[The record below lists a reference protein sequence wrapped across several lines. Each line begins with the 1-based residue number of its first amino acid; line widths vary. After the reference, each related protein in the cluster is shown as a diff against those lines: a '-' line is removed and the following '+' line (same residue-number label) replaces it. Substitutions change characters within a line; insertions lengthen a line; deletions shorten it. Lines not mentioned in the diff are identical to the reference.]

1 MTAAALVFWSA
12 LPERIPT
19 HSDFS
24 GRPDDWMPKWPGA
37 FLFPALGL
45 GVWLLLLGL
54 RAIDPRREHYEKF
67 QGTYWT
73 ILNLLTVVFA
83 RRYWF

>member
-1 MTAAALVFWSA
+1 MSRRWLTPALVVAMTAAALVFWSA

-24 GRPDDWMPKWPGA
+24 GQPDDWMPKWPGA

-45 GVWLLLLGL
+45 ACGCCCWAFAPSTRGGRTTRSS
-54 RAIDPRREHYEKF
+54 RARAGRS
-67 QGTYWT
+67 
-73 ILNLLTVVFA
+73 
-83 RRYWF
+83 